1 MARTHAL
8 GELVKSMTTS
18 FGAARVD
25 QYATARADSRV
36 VDLTTGLPHQGTH
49 FRMSVLEGTPHD
61 GDVAV
66 IKEVEID
73 PTSIHD
79 KLCVDFSDRS
89 GQHATR
95 IMLPLEADDRDL
107 SFQYRYSSVKGG
119 SSYTSRVDHLSVDS
133 PVHTIGNVIKKLM
146 SESKINAA
154 QATALLTCFA
164 AYHQHQETLQGR
176 NDHRTSE
183 RFKAAATEMAA
194 REERDWQQKLQ
205 ADRDFQ
211 TPRGV

>member
-1 MARTHAL
+1 
-8 GELVKSMTTS
+8 MTTG

-36 VDLTTGLPHQGTH
+36 VDLTTGQPHQGTH
-49 FRMSVLEGTPHD
+49 FRINALESTPHD
-61 GDVAV
+61 GDVSV

-95 IMLPLEADDRDL
+95 LMLPLEADDHDL
-107 SFQYRYSSVKGG
+107 SFHYRYCNIKGG
-119 SSYTSRVDHLSVDS
+119 TSYTNRVDHLSVDS

-146 SESKINAA
+146 DDGKINAA
-154 QATALLTCFA
+154 QATALLTGFA
-164 AYHQHQETLQGR
+164 AYHQHQETRQGR

-183 RFKAAATEMAA
+183 HFKAAAAEMAA

-205 ADRDFQ
+205 DDRDFQ
-211 TPRGV
+211 TPRGL